1 LTEWQARV
9 TLPTLTADGPPEW
22 PPVWAFNRLEEVV
35 LPHRPELLALKALL
49 QEGGGMPV
57 LMSGSGASVF
67 AVVPDAVAAGAL
79 ATRVRDSGAF
89 AAAAQTLPSN
99 PMFAALG

>member
-1 LTEWQARV
+1 
-9 TLPTLTADGPPEW
+9 
-22 PPVWAFNRLEEVV
+22 LEEVV

-67 AVVPDAVAAGAL
+67 AVVPDAGTAAAL
-79 ATRVRDSGAF
+79 AARVRESGAF
-89 AAAAQTLPSN
+89 AAAVTTLPAN
-99 PMFAALG
+99 PMLGAGA